1 MRDVVKVEKTA
12 LIKTSIGEYNLS
24 TSIAKKVQEYINST
38 ALESLD
44 KDNITRLAETPDKG
58 QMEVNTEMQ
67 KEISYIKLSHFRILN
82 KVVLKN
88 IGESLN
94 RDDIKFYAENPDI
107 HHLKNLTF
115 LSYRENEYIRDT
127 IQSNLDTG
135 MLEEYDEIYELI
147 SSIKEIDLN
156 HKYEYIKT
164 QNGNYYDCK
173 ATLKNHL
180 TLENGDSG
188 VFNGLKEYFNYA
200 NNQSDSNS
208 TLLGNPIYTDK
219 TLDMASYMTSYF
231 NKYGSHQIKSTYS
244 NLIVDSTNQNT
255 EDLQNR
261 ILKLQIEVN
270 IYKEESAF
278 KDIKINNLEHSVH
291 TLSMPRTNVNTIEH
305 HVDNSSKMI
314 NKELQSIATQTVED
328 GYQRTEDLQKQ
339 ILELQNIV
347 RAYEEIQKNIR
358 ITPVKMEY
366 NIAYEMEF
374 SDEDDEEQVRDLKN
388 KLEQRRHEL
397 EKRDWELG
405 QLEEIRLELE
415 KQNIEL
421 HNDLKQRK
429 FDDIINEKS
438 NNADLIN
445 KLEEK
450 IKTLKSELTQEHEEN
465 DKLQKLVNAENLKNN
480 DSIEVDIHKEK
491 QIKALANE
499 LREKNTMLDLRELE
513 LSNVRSSLLSKQN
526 AENEHKASLVHTD
539 TQTETNDG
547 ELTPRKKELMERIEA
562 LNMELLKNNDELQD
576 KNLVVKQLQ
585 EQLEGVYTRDE
596 VESIMHEVEAD
607 KQRLSEQN
615 DLLLEKLEADN
626 LKQNKIIQSM
636 EKETQEK
643 DGIIEKQGCENKE
656 LKDTVE
662 KQGYENKEL
671 KHTVEKQ
678 GYENKELKHTVENQ
692 DLHIQNLSESL
703 YKEKV
708 DNTKHLHTIE
718 ELTVDKKLL
727 NDCNKMLQKD
737 NSQQSNKITE
747 LEILLV
753 NKNPIQMM
761 DSFINN
767 FPDTHQQNE
776 SVPNTGENGLIEQE
790 NY

>member
-58 QMEVNTEMQ
+58 QMEVNAEMQ

-82 KVVLKN
+82 KVVLKE
-88 IGESLN
+88 IGKLSN
-94 RDDIKFYAENPDI
+94 RDDIKLYAENPDTS
-107 HHLKNLTF
+107 HLTKLTY
-115 LSYRENEYIRDT
+115 LNQRENEHIRDT
-127 IQSNLDTG
+127 IHFNLNTR
-135 MLEEYDEIYELI
+135 MLEGYDEIYELI

-164 QNGNYYDCK
+164 QKGDYYDCK

-180 TLENGDSG
+180 TLQNEDCGI
-188 VFNGLKEYFNYA
+188 FNELKEYFNYD
-200 NNQSDSNS
+200 NNQSNSNS

-261 ILKLQIEVN
+261 ILKLQTEVS

-291 TLSMPRTNVNTIEH
+291 TLSTPRTNVNTIEH

-314 NKELQSIATQTVED
+314 NKELQSIATQTLED

-450 IKTLKSELTQEHEEN
+450 IKTLKSELIQEHKEN
-465 DKLQKLVNAENLKNN
+465 EYLSDKIQKLVDAENLKNN

-491 QIKALANE
+491 QIKALENE
-499 LREKNTMLDLRELE
+499 LREKNTVLDLRELE

-576 KNLVVKQLQ
+576 KNLAVKQLQ
-585 EQLEGVYTRDE
+585 EQLEGVYTRDD

-656 LKDTVE
+656 LKD
-662 KQGYENKEL
+662 
-671 KHTVEKQ
+671 TVEKQ

>member
-1 MRDVVKVEKTA
+1 MRDLVKVEKTT

-38 ALESLD
+38 APESLD

-58 QMEVNTEMQ
+58 QMEVNAEMR
-67 KEISYIKLSHFRILN
+67 KEIGYIKLAHFRILN

-164 QNGNYYDCK
+164 QKGDYYDCK

-180 TLENGDSG
+180 ILQNEDCGI
-188 VFNGLKEYFNYA
+188 FNQLKEYFNYDINPSYSKSA
-200 NNQSDSNS
+200 FFS
-208 TLLGNPIYTDK
+208 NPIYTDK
-219 TLDMASYMTSYF
+219 ILDMASYMTSYF

-244 NLIVDSTNQNT
+244 NLIVDSTNQST
-255 EDLQNR
+255 DYLQNQ
-261 ILKLQIEVN
+261 ILKLRTEVN

-291 TLSMPRTNVNTIEH
+291 TLSIPRTIVKPVEYYVDKDLQNKAIQTI
-305 HVDNSSKMI
+305 
-314 NKELQSIATQTVED
+314 ED

-339 ILELQNIV
+339 ILELQKIV
-347 RAYEEIQKNIR
+347 SAYEEVQKNCR

-374 SDEDDEEQVRDLKN
+374 SDEDDEEQVKDLKN

-450 IKTLKSELTQEHEEN
+450 IKTLKSELVQQHKEN
-465 DKLQKLVNAENLKNN
+465 EYLSNKLQKLVN
-480 DSIEVDIHKEK
+480 
-491 QIKALANE
+491 
-499 LREKNTMLDLRELE
+499 T
-513 LSNVRSSLLSKQN
+513 
-526 AENEHKASLVHTD
+526 ENEYKTSLVNTD

-547 ELTPRKKELMERIEA
+547 ELTPRKKELMKQVEA
-562 LNMELLKNNDELQD
+562 LNIELLKNNDDLQD
-576 KNLVVKQLQ
+576 KNLAIKLFLALFIKESAMVHNVQFRPIEFKYILVFKNEVKN
-585 EQLEGVYTRDE
+585 GSVT
-596 VESIMHEVEAD
+596 
-607 KQRLSEQN
+607 
-615 DLLLEKLEADN
+615 
-626 LKQNKIIQSM
+626 
-636 EKETQEK
+636 
-643 DGIIEKQGCENKE
+643 
-656 LKDTVE
+656 
-662 KQGYENKEL
+662 
-671 KHTVEKQ
+671 
-678 GYENKELKHTVENQ
+678 
-692 DLHIQNLSESL
+692 
-703 YKEKV
+703 
-708 DNTKHLHTIE
+708 
-718 ELTVDKKLL
+718 
-727 NDCNKMLQKD
+727 
-737 NSQQSNKITE
+737 TE
-747 LEILLV
+747 L
-753 NKNPIQMM
+753 
-761 DSFINN
+761 
-767 FPDTHQQNE
+767 
-776 SVPNTGENGLIEQE
+776 
-790 NY
+790 